1 MSAAMLFRKRET
13 ICGRACA
20 TWLMKRLTIFG
31 GRKREWSGVR
41 GVLTASTG
49 DVAGFAKNRDEKAFG
64 IGGMSAAVSFT
75 KREICGPACATW
87 SMKRLSSGR
96 RKREPLIV

>member
-1 MSAAMLFRKRET
+1 
-13 ICGRACA
+13 
-20 TWLMKRLTIFG
+20 MKRLSIFR
-31 GRKREWSGVR
+31 GRKRELLSLLGV
-41 GVLTASTG
+41 VTVSTG
-49 DVAGFAKNRDEKAFG
+49 GAVGFAKNRDEKASG